1 MHPNQSNPLIE
12 LDCTGAF
19 VRGTSQEGRD
29 LQAALESV
37 RTEVLVEDQQMLVGT
52 TETPSEKQP
61 LDAAFVDLPERQ
73 LDDYRN
79 RGSTSEVG
87 RIFASAAA
95 MRERLDAVVLLGIGG
110 SYMGPRALM
119 DVLCHPYHN
128 ERSRAARGGA
138 PRMYFAGNNLDND
151 AIQGL
156 LRLLEDGA
164 ETASSRC
171 DWGIVA
177 VSKSGGTIETACALR
192 VFLEALYRHSG
203 RESQQMIERL
213 RIVTGPRGR
222 LRVMSQALGC
232 EDVFDIPD
240 GVGGRFSIFT
250 PVGLLP
256 AAILG
261 IDVVR
266 LLEGAAAM
274 NAHFRESEAGE
285 NVVLEYVRSLYSL
298 NGMRACDIRVLNVWS
313 DALESV
319 GLWHDQLL
327 AESLGKQE
335 KGATPL
341 TVVNTRDL
349 HSRAQQHQ
357 EGQRDKIHV
366 NLVVQAARTPALQID
381 PSDLVDD
388 GLDDLVGL
396 GFPDIMAAAIEGTK
410 QAYREDHRST
420 IDVKLPTL
428 DAHVMGQL
436 FQMLML
442 ATVVEGRLLKINP
455 YGQPGVEAYKR
466 NMTQLLSRP

>member
-1 MHPNQSNPLIE
+1 MHPNQSNSLIE
-12 LDCTGAF
+12 LDCTGVLF
-19 VRGTSQEGRD
+19 RGTAQEQQD
-29 LQAALESV
+29 LQATLESV
-37 RTEVLVEDQQMLVGT
+37 RTEVLMEDQQMLAGT
-52 TETPSEKQP
+52 KEIPTEKQP
-61 LDAAFVDLPERQ
+61 LDAAFVDLPDRLLE
-73 LDDYRN
+73 DYRKH
-79 RGSTSEVG
+79 GPSSEVG
-87 RIFASAAA
+87 RMVASAADLS
-95 MRERLDAVVLLGIGG
+95 ELVDAVVLLGIGG

-128 ERSRAARGGA
+128 ERSRTARGGA
-138 PRMYFAGNNLDND
+138 PRIYFAGNNLDND

-156 LRLLEDGA
+156 LQLLVEKP
-164 ETASSRC
+164 ETTSSAC

-192 VFLEALYRHSG
+192 VFLENLYR
-203 RESQQMIERL
+203 RCANETEQMIERL

-222 LRVMSQALGC
+222 LRRMSQTLGC
-232 EDVFDIPD
+232 RGVFDIPD

-261 IDVVR
+261 IDVVG

-274 NAHFRESEAGE
+274 NAHFRDTAAAE
-285 NVVLEYVRSLYSL
+285 NIVLEYVRSLHGL
-298 NGMRACDIRVLNVWS
+298 NGMGSFDIRVLNVWS

-335 KGATPL
+335 QGATPL

-357 EGQRDKIHV
+357 EGQRDKIHI
-366 NLVVQAARTPALQID
+366 NLVVQAARFSALQIE
-381 PSDLVDD
+381 SSELVDD

-396 GFPDIMAAAIEGTK
+396 GFPDIMAAAIAGTK
-410 QAYREDHRST
+410 QAYGEDQRPT
-420 IDVKLPTL
+420 IDVKLPAL

>member
-1 MHPNQSNPLIE
+1 MHPNQPNPLIE
-12 LDCTGAF
+12 LDCSGAF
-19 VRGTSQEGRD
+19 VGGTPQDLRD
-29 LQAALESV
+29 LRAALESV
-37 RTEVLVEDQQMLVGT
+37 RTEVLVEDQQMLAGT
-52 TETPSEKQP
+52 VETPTEKQP
-61 LDAAFVDLPERQ
+61 LDGAFVDLPDRL
-73 LDDYRN
+73 LDGYRN
-79 RGSTSEVG
+79 HGAASEVG
-87 RIFASAAA
+87 RVLASAAA

-128 ERSRAARGGA
+128 ERTREARGGA

-156 LRLLEDGA
+156 LRLLEDKSGVDSPA
-164 ETASSRC
+164 C

-192 VFLEALYRHSG
+192 VFLEKLYRRCGSQA
-203 RESQQMIERL
+203 QQMVERL
-213 RIVTGPRGR
+213 RIVTGPRGC
-222 LRVMSQALGC
+222 LRAMSQALGC
-232 EDVFDIPD
+232 HDVFDIPD

-261 IDVVR
+261 IDLVR

-274 NAHFRESEAGE
+274 NAHFRDAAATE

-298 NGMRACDIRVLNVWS
+298 NGMGTSDIRVLNVWS

-357 EGQRDKIHV
+357 EGRRDKVHI
-366 NLVVQAARTPALQID
+366 NLVVQAGRTPALHIEA
-381 PSDLVDD
+381 SELVDD

-396 GFPDIMAAAIEGTK
+396 GFPDIMAAAIAGTK
-410 QAYREDHRST
+410 QAYRDDQRPT
-420 IDVKLPTL
+420 IDVKLPVM
-428 DAHVMGQL
+428 DEHVIGQL

-466 NMTQLLSRP
+466 NMTQLLSPA